1 MEGSFWKGWGR
12 RRPVETG
19 NLDDRPPVPGLEEN
33 NYIVVKNDTFTEV
46 LADSSSEEPVP
57 SGLTVTI
64 NA

>member
-1 MEGSFWKGWGR
+1 MTRFRDRFRKTTVVSG
-12 RRPVETG
+12 
-19 NLDDRPPVPGLEEN
+19 DDRPPVPGLEEH